1 MSVFFVIT
9 YNIENQEEYLKYN
22 PGSNHITAQ
31 TATKHGGEI
40 ISIGQNSIQIHG
52 EKQDMKVIIKFPS
65 KEDAKA
71 WYEDE
76 EYAKA
81 KELRLSSTKDIN
93 AFIIDELIIP
103 S

>member
-9 YNIENQEEYLKYN
+9 YNIENQEEYVKYN

-31 TATKHGGEI
+31 IAAKYGGEFL
-40 ISIGQNSIQIHG
+40 SVGENSFQIHG
-52 EKQDMKVIIKFPS
+52 EEQDMKVIIKFPS

-76 EYAKA
+76 EYVKV

-103 S
+103 G